1 MLVAMTGTVKEIA
14 RQALERGYLPQSQE
28 GRLYEL
34 FENMQADEE
43 DMAAAD
49 ELIIALLDGRCRRE
63 WGPPY
68 DWRMVQMSTQAS

>member
-1 MLVAMTGTVKEIA
+1 MSGTVKEIA
-14 RQALERGYLPQSQE
+14 CQALQSGYLPQSQE

-34 FENMQADEE
+34 FEKMQADEE

-49 ELIIALLDGRCRRE
+49 ELINALLDGRCRRE

-68 DWRMVQMSTQAS
+68 DWRMAHLSARG